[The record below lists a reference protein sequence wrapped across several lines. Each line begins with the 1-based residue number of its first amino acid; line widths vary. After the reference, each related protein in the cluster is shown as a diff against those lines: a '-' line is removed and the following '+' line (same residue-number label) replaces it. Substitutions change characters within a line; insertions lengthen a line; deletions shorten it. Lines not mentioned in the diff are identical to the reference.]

1 VGFLDECVHVKVC
14 NVSDGRKWDMTL
26 LYLARVVCIWCIAV
40 VVVSAV
46 FIMVRLVLL
55 VGCYRGILVVD

>member
-26 LYLARVVCIWCIAV
+26 LYLARVVCFWCIAV
-40 VVVSAV
+40 VVVSACIHHGEVV
-46 FIMVRLVLL
+46 FVGGLL
-55 VGCYRGILVVD
+55 LWHFGC